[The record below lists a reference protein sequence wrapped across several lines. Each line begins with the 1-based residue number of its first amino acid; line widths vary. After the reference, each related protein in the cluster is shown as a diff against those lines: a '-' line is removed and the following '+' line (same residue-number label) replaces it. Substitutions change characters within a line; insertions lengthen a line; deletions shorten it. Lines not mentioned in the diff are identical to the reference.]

1 MTIQMM
7 ATEKF
12 LPVVLFITLHKVVP
26 TFDTPWMKSYIVA
39 IQMKATGQ
47 HFPVVPFIMLL
58 CCIRWL

>member
-1 MTIQMM
+1 MTVQMT

-12 LPVVLFITLHKVVP
+12 LPVGLFITLHKVVP
-26 TFDTPWMKSYIVA
+26 TFDTPWMKSDIVT

-47 HFPVVPFIMLL
+47 HFPVVPFSMLL